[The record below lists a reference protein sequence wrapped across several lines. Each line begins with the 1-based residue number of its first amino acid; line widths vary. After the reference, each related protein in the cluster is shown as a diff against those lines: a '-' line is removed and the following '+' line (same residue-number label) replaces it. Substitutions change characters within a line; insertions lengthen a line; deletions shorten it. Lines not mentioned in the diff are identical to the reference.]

1 MKTNNPNGN
10 LFIGS
15 GVIAKGKLNVPGEAV
30 INGTVEGE
38 LNAASI
44 NVMQAGV
51 VTGHSVADA
60 ITVSG
65 KINQSTTARHSLVID
80 ATGTLTGEV
89 SYGELEIRKGG
100 ELQGT
105 IVMLP
110 KSS

>member
-1 MKTNNPNGN
+1 MKNNNAYGN
-10 LFIGS
+10 LFVGS
-15 GVIAKGKLNVPGEAV
+15 GVIVKGKLSIPGEAV

-44 NVMQAGV
+44 NVMPAGV
-51 VTGHSVADA
+51 VTGQSVADV

-65 KINQSTTARHSLVID
+65 KIHQSTTARQSLIID
-80 ATGTLTGEV
+80 ATGMLAGEV

-110 KSS
+110 KSG

>member
-1 MKTNNPNGN
+1 MKTNNPYGN
-10 LFIGS
+10 LFVGS
-15 GVIAKGKLNVPGEAV
+15 GVIAKGKLNIPGEAI

-44 NVMQAGV
+44 NVMSAGV
-51 VTGHSVADA
+51 VTGQSVADT

-65 KINQSTTARHSLVID
+65 KINQSTTARESLVID
-80 ATGTLTGEV
+80 ATGTLAGEV